1 MFEWVRGGWRS
12 GTFSPGAGRVVFIA
26 LLGIF
31 LASAWIGESV
41 AKPRFSAIA
50 VDARTGKILFS
61 RDPDG
66 LTHPA
71 SLTKVMTLYILFD
84 EIKAGRIA
92 LDSQLKVSKAA
103 ASKAPSKLGLKPG
116 QTISVENAIKA
127 LVTRSANDVA
137 ATIGENLN
145 GNETAFAARMTKT
158 AHDLGMSRTTFRN
171 ASGLPHPG
179 QVTTAR
185 DMATLSLRIQRD
197 FPQYYPYFNIRSFTY
212 GRQVIRTHNRLL
224 GRYAGADGIKTGY
237 IRASGFNLTSSA
249 KRGNKRVIGVVM
261 GASSGSSRNLYM
273 MAMLDKAFPKCKD
286 GSNLVSAI
294 EGVSPKRAAPE
305 VKVAETAPAAEKKAA
320 SKPTKVEQA
329 EAEPELV
336 AADDENVAEEESGDE
351 ASGEGKALETAMAEA
366 AEAPEMPT
374 EPADSSPQTVLSKTS
389 PDGSALPFAVKSPG
403 GDPGGIIILSDADL
417 TWHIQIGAYP
427 SKKDAQAILYKIRDL
442 GLDLL
447 EKKQALTIE
456 VQKGNETLYRARF
469 SGFTEKAARAVCL
482 RLSKQGFG
490 CVAMQPQS

>member
-1 MFEWVRGGWRS
+1 MVVEWARS
-12 GTFSPGAGRVVFIA
+12 HRTAGPVVTVGQVLFAIVLSICLSLSWA
-26 LLGIF
+26 
-31 LASAWIGESV
+31 GESV

-84 EIKAGRIA
+84 ELKAGHIK
-92 LDSQLKVSKAA
+92 LDTPLKVSKAA

-116 QTISVENAIKA
+116 QTIKVEDAIKA

-137 ATIGENLN
+137 ATIGENLSAS
-145 GNETAFAARMTKT
+145 ETAFAARMTKT
-158 AHDLGMSRTTFRN
+158 AHDLGMSRTVFRN
-171 ASGLPHPG
+171 ASGLPDPG

-197 FPQYYPYFNIRSFTY
+197 FPEYYPYFGIRSFTY

-249 KRGNKRVIGVVM
+249 KRGDKRIIGVVM

-273 MAMLDKAFPKCKD
+273 MGMLDKAFPRCKD
-286 GSNLVSAI
+286 GSMIVSAI
-294 EGVSPKRAAPE
+294 EGVSPRRTEPQPKKAAPE
-305 VKVAETAPAAEKKAA
+305 PEKKTANNP
-320 SKPTKVEQA
+320 KKL
-329 EAEPELV
+329 EPEPEI
-336 AADDENVAEEESGDE
+336 AGAEDENIAEDGSGDE
-351 ASGEGKALETAMAEA
+351 ASGEDKSLETAMAEA
-366 AEAPEMPT
+366 ADAQ
-374 EPADSSPQTVLSKTS
+374 EPAETGVVAATQTVLSKSS
-389 PDGSALPFAVKSPG
+389 PDGSALPFAVKVPG
-403 GDPGGIIILSDADL
+403 EDTGGVVVPLDDSNVS
-417 TWHIQIGAYP
+417 WHIQIGAYP

-442 GLDLL
+442 DLDLL
-447 EKKQALTIE
+447 DKKQALTIE
-456 VQKGNETLYRARF
+456 VQKGKDTLYRARF
-469 SGFTEKAARAVCL
+469 SGFTEKTARAACQ
-482 RLSKQGFG
+482 RLSKRGFG